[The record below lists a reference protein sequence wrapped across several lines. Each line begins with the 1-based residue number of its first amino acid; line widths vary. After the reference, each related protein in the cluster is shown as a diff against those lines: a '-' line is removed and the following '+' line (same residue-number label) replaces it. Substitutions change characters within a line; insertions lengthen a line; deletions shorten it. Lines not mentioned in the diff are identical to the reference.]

1 MIGIKSN
8 KADKTGEYLPVNSE
22 VNKNNLKRISE
33 TSSNEP
39 IIKPNKT
46 NVINN
51 TSPENPNKIQYGSS
65 LYRLSGESDSNL
77 SRDLPEYIFLFL
89 KRS

>member
-8 KADKTGEYLPVNSE
+8 KADKTGEYLPVNSK

-77 SRDLPEYIFLFL
+77 SRDLPEYIFLF
-89 KRS
+89 

>member
-8 KADKTGEYLPVNSE
+8 KD
-22 VNKNNLKRISE
+22 
-33 TSSNEP
+33 EP
-39 IIKPNKT
+39 IIKP
-46 NVINN
+46 NN

>member
-8 KADKTGEYLPVNSE
+8 KADKTEEYLPVNSE
-22 VNKNNLKRISE
+22 VNRNNLKRISE
-33 TSSNEP
+33 ISSNEP

-65 LYRLSGESDSNL
+65 LYRLSGESDSNF
-77 SRDLPEYIFLFL
+77 SRNLPEYIFLFL